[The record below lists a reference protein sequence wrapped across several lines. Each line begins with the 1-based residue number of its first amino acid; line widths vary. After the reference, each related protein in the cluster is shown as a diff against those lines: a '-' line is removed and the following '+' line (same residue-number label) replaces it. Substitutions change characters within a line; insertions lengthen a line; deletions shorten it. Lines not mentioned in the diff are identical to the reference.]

1 MASRLTSPES
11 KSLPTKEKDLWLKN
25 HLLLYVGRRMVVIG
39 NRKRSFAEEDYDLIV
54 WDKALGCTVA
64 WGAFNDDGSLNVS
77 AAYGPHEMEIDGNS
91 PKELALNAT
100 KVINWI
106 LRH

>member
-11 KSLPTKEKDLWLKN
+11 KPLPTKEKDLWLRN
-25 HLLLYVGRRMVVIG
+25 HLLLYVGKRMAVID
-39 NRKRSFAEEDYDLIV
+39 NRNRSLAEEDYDLIV

-64 WGAFNDDGSLNVS
+64 WGDFNEDGSLSVS

-91 PKELALNAT
+91 PKELAMNAT
-100 KVINWI
+100 KTINWI
-106 LRH
+106 LKH